1 MLHPGEENP
10 GAPLLLE
17 SPHPYRDNTNI
28 RQLVAVPGAVSLSIS
43 FDKQSSLEMTHDFIR
58 FFKVDNIAPPTYVY
72 QPQPILYIY
81 RDDPR
86 LHPILQGRV

>member
-58 FFKVDNIAPPTYVY
+58 FFKVGCSVYTPCPNYVY
-72 QPQPILYIY
+72 QPPSTYTYMLCIN
-81 RDDPR
+81 P
-86 LHPILQGRV
+86 H